1 MSSAAKIAKNIFTK
15 EVKPPGSVALT
26 LEEDMDLKEIFEMLL
41 MIFTEGMKI
50 LYGESDGTVNLN
62 ARTEKDFLKVQE
74 YFKSLG
80 FICNYTVYLPSQVAV
95 MDFETR
101 KYNKIHI
108 NEKTKLKDLKLP
120 LKCGPRIFEISFDF
134 FMPQTK

>member
-1 MSSAAKIAKNIFTK
+1 MT
-15 EVKPPGSVALT
+15 
-26 LEEDMDLKEIFEMLL
+26 LKEIFEMLL

-50 LYGESDGTVNLN
+50 LYAESDGTVNLN
-62 ARTEKDFLKVQE
+62 DRTEKDFIKVQE

-80 FICNYTVYLPSQVAV
+80 FVCNYNIYLPSQAAV

-101 KYNKIHI
+101 KYNNITI
-108 NEKTKLKDLKLP
+108 NEKTKLKDLNLP

-134 FMPQTK
+134 FTA

>member
-50 LYGESDGTVNLN
+50 LYGEANGTVNLN
-62 ARTEKDFLKVQE
+62 ARTEKDFVKVQE

-80 FICNYTVYLPSQVAV
+80 FICNYTIYLPSQTAV

-101 KYNKIHI
+101 KYNNITI

-134 FMPQTK
+134 FTA